1 MPYRAPIARPAGSEN
16 LARDRERHRRAD
28 GLRRLYD
35 SAQWRKRTQPAVLAR
50 DPLCKI
56 AKLCGGRAPSTDA
69 DHIVPAAQYV
79 AQHGGDQRW
88 FFDLNNLQGSCHAD
102 HTAKTRAGG

>member
-1 MPYRAPIARPAGSEN
+1 MPFRAPIARPAGHATA
-16 LARDRERHRRAD
+16 ARDRERARRAT

-56 AKLCGGRAPSTDA
+56 ATLCGGHAASTDA
-69 DHIVPAAQYV
+69 DHIVPAADYV
-79 AQHGGDQRW
+79 AQHGGDLRY

-102 HTAKTRAGG
+102 HTAKTARGG